1 MQFRIDGTQA
11 LHVQVDT
18 HNLETKVSYFDDFQ
32 GASIEQKPD
41 QGDPVGVYLALD
53 HYGRVSV
60 KISGNALYDLLTKAG
75 FLTEGSEPE
84 TSHEVKYVGAA
95 AARVR

>member
-1 MQFRIDGTQA
+1 MQFSIDGTQV

-18 HNLETKVSYFDDFQ
+18 HNMETKISYYNDFQ
-32 GASIEQKPD
+32 GASIVQKPD
-41 QGDPVGVYLALD
+41 QNDPVGIHLALD

-60 KISGNALYDLLTKAG
+60 KISGNALYELLTSAG

-84 TSHEVKYVGAA
+84 TTREVK
-95 AARVR
+95 RV

>member
-1 MQFRIDGTQA
+1 MQFNIDGTQV
-11 LHVQVDT
+11 LHIQVDT
-18 HNLETKVSYFDDFQ
+18 HNLETKVSYSSDFQ

-41 QGDPVGVYLALD
+41 QGDPVGVHLALD

-84 TSHEVKYVGAA
+84 VSHDIRYAG
-95 AARVR
+95 VR